1 VAISFLH
8 DGSTNAKTTIL
19 LAHGAGAPMD
29 SGPMN
34 GLADALS
41 SHNFKVARFEFD
53 YMAERRRSTKRAPPP
68 KGEKLIP
75 EYRAA
80 IEQLAASGPLI
91 IGGKSMGGRVASM
104 IGDEFYAQGKIIGLL
119 CLGYPFHPTKQPLK
133 LRTAHLEYLKTPTL
147 ICQGS
152 RDPFGSVE
160 EVANYKLSSAIE
172 LFWLNDGDHDFT
184 PRKSLTGLTSS
195 DHLSSIAA
203 KTREW
208 ADGLSS

>member
-1 VAISFLH
+1 VAISFLQNGP
-8 DGSTNAKTTIL
+8 DNANTTIL

-29 SGPMN
+29 SGAMN
-34 GLADALS
+34 GLADALCLQ
-41 SHNFKVARFEFD
+41 NFKIARFEFD
-53 YMAERRRSTKRAPPP
+53 YMAERRHSTKRAPPP
-68 KGEKLIP
+68 KAEKLIP

-104 IGDEFYAQGKIIGLL
+104 IGDEFYAQRKIIGLL

-133 LRTAHLEYLKTPTL
+133 LRTAHLENLKIPTL

-152 RDPFGSVE
+152 RDPFGSLE
-160 EVANYKLSSAIE
+160 EVAHYTLSNAIE
-172 LFWLNDGDHDFT
+172 LFWLNDGDHAFT
-184 PRKSLTGLTSS
+184 PRKSLTGLSLN

-208 ADGLSS
+208 ADSLSA